1 MAALTL
7 TVTELYQHV
16 AAAARWPV
24 DPATP
29 GEVAATVREL
39 SPEGRALVY
48 YLARALAAFEGAAA
62 QGAPPS
68 MADAPYL
75 ARAIVAAQCLC
86 EKAAGGEEEV
96 AV

>member
-1 MAALTL
+1 MATRTL
-7 TVTELYQHV
+7 TV
-16 AAAARWPV
+16 
-24 DPATP
+24 
-29 GEVAATVREL
+29 GEVYAMAAQATRCPPCPATVREL

-75 ARAIVAAQCLC
+75 ACAIVAAQCLC